1 MSTFDNPTGQDLKLL
16 EQIEVL
22 NKELALLRK
31 TNQDLQIQ
39 LEMTIEHGDAVE
51 DQLHSEIQER
61 HRAEAALQSILE
73 IVSKKNMDLEIILE
87 TTAEHGDL
95 IENELRKTSEA
106 KTAFLSNLSHELR
119 SPLNTIIGF
128 AQLMSRDKYLKQE
141 HHETLHTIMRS
152 GEHLLNLI
160 NDVLS
165 LAKIESGKLT
175 LSKRLFNTK
184 ELLSS
189 IYNMFRLRAE
199 TKATE
204 LKFDISEKFPTFVFG
219 DEGKLQQVLINLLS
233 NAIKFTDQGSVNLLA
248 DWTNGQAKFTISDT
262 GIGIAEQDIDSMFLP
277 FFQTETASK
286 ITGSTGL
293 GLAIS
298 RSLVKLMGGDINVT
312 SSIGKGTTFSF
323 SVEITPSPEDEN
335 LMDERKV
342 LRLAD
347 DSHKFNI
354 LVVDNN
360 LEHQLLLSQLLKSVN
375 FQVDV
380 ADNGKQAFDKW
391 QNNKFHLIFMDI
403 RMPELNGVETTNLI
417 RDREKAKNLPP
428 MPIIALSA
436 NVFEQ
441 TRDTMFSAG
450 CNDFINKPFRESELF
465 NKLAEYLDV
474 TYIYEELK
482 GKSGKEKILI
492 KERLLKLPKE
502 WLDNFRSMLAKG
514 FVEDAKALVNQ
525 ERSLDPEL
533 FDELETLLKNYQF
546 DEIDSILSD
555 NYTS

>member
-204 LKFDISEKFPTFVFG
+204 LKFDISENFPTFVFG

-403 RMPELNGVETTNLI
+403 RMPELNGVETTKLI

-428 MPIIALSA
+428 TPIIALSA

>member
-233 NAIKFTDQGSVNLLA
+233 NAIKFTDQGSVSLLA

>member
-16 EQIEVL
+16 EQIEIL

-128 AQLMSRDKYLKQE
+128 AQLMGRDKHLKQE

-184 ELLSS
+184 ELLNS
-189 IYNMFRLRAE
+189 IYNMFKLRAE
-199 TKATE
+199 AKAIA
-204 LKFDISEKFPTFVFG
+204 LKFSISEAFPAYVFG
-219 DEGKLQQVLINLLS
+219 DENKLQQVLLNLLS
-233 NAIKFTDQGSVNLLA
+233 NAIKFTDQGSVSLLA
-248 DWTNGQAKFTISDT
+248 DWVNGQAKFIISDT
-262 GIGIAEQDIDSMFLP
+262 GVGIEEQDINSMFLP

-298 RSLVKLMGGDINVT
+298 RSLVKLMGGDINV
-312 SSIGKGTTFSF
+312 SSNVGKGTTFSF
-323 SVEITPSPEDEN
+323 TVEITPSPEDEN

-342 LRLAD
+342 LKLAD
-347 DSHKFNI
+347 DSLKFNI

-360 LEHQLLLSQLLKSVN
+360 PEHQFLLSQLLKSVN

-403 RMPELNGVETTNLI
+403 RMPELNGVETTKLI
-417 RDREKAKNLPP
+417 RDRERAKNLPP
-428 MPIIALSA
+428 TPIIALSA
-436 NVFEQ
+436 NVFEHN
-441 TRDTMFSAG
+441 RETMFSAG

-465 NKLAEYLDV
+465 NKLTEHLGVA
-474 TYIYEELK
+474 YIYEELK
-482 GKSGKEKILI
+482 ASKEKVLI

-502 WLDNFRSMLAKG
+502 WLNNFQSMLAKG
-514 FVEDAKALVNQ
+514 FVEDAKSLINQ
-525 ERSLDPEL
+525 GRSLDPEL
-533 FDELETLLKNYQF
+533 FDELEILLKNYQF
-546 DEIDSILSD
+546 DEIDSILSERHT
-555 NYTS
+555 N

>member
-16 EQIEVL
+16 EKIEIL

-106 KTAFLSNLSHELR
+106 KTTFLSNLSHELR

-128 AQLMSRDKYLKQE
+128 AQLMGRDKYLKQE
-141 HHETLHTIMRS
+141 HHNTLHTIMRS

-184 ELLSS
+184 ELLNSLYS
-189 IYNMFRLRAE
+189 MFKLRAE
-199 TKATE
+199 AKAIE
-204 LKFDISEKFPTFVFG
+204 LKFDISETFPAYVFG
-219 DEGKLQQVLINLLS
+219 DENKLQQVLINLLS
-233 NAIKFTDQGSVNLLA
+233 NAIKFTDQGSISLLA
-248 DWTNGQAKFTISDT
+248 DWVNGQAKFIISDT
-262 GIGIAEQDIDSMFLP
+262 GVGIEEQDINSMFLP

-298 RSLVKLMGGDINVT
+298 RSLVKLMGGDINV
-312 SSIGKGTTFSF
+312 SSNVGKGTTFSF
-323 SVEITPSPEDEN
+323 TVEITPSPEDEN

-342 LRLAD
+342 LKLAD

-360 LEHQLLLSQLLKSVN
+360 SEHQFLLSQLLKSVN

-403 RMPELNGVETTNLI
+403 RMPELNGVETTKLI
-417 RDREKAKNLPP
+417 RDRERAKNLPTT
-428 MPIIALSA
+428 PIIALSA

-465 NKLAEYLDV
+465 NKLTEHLGVA
-474 TYIYEELK
+474 YIYEELK
-482 GKSGKEKILI
+482 ASKEKVLI

-502 WLDNFRSMLAKG
+502 WLDNFQSMLAKG
-514 FVEDAKALVNQ
+514 FVEDAKALINQ
-525 ERSLDPEL
+525 NRSLDSKL

-546 DEIDSILSD
+546 DEIDSILSERHT
-555 NYTS
+555 N

>member
-204 LKFDISEKFPTFVFG
+204 LKFDISENFPTFVFG

-233 NAIKFTDQGSVNLLA
+233 NAIKFTDQGSVSLLA